1 MCIGIYLFIILL
13 FQHLDAH
20 YHIIIWMIVI
30 FIIIWIWI
38 FIGEEDQNLAA
49 FLAIPQLLNTS
60 TVKQTQKGQKG
71 GPSSFRWKP
80 SKVETSDAFI
90 KHLKSDAEINQAIDL
105 RNRSLNNKG
114 ATPQPY
120 IIIVGESKKEIK
132 SFLVVANQK
141 MLYHRSN
148 VMQAVDTCYKII
160 WTLNAV
166 YAIDVYAIDS
176 YAIWYF
182 IQRGMYKMTS
192 QFDKGSTSAE
202 SLLTDCN
209 F

>member
-1 MCIGIYLFIILL
+1 MYRYLSFYYSIIS
-13 FQHLDAH
+13 ASN
-20 YHIIIWMIVI
+20 
-30 FIIIWIWI
+30 
-38 FIGEEDQNLAA
+38 EEDKNLAA

-60 TVKQTQKGQKG
+60 TVKQTQKRQKG
-71 GPSSFRWKP
+71 GPSSCRWKP

-105 RNRSLNNKG
+105 RNRSLKNKG

-141 MLYHRSN
+141 ILYHRSN

-160 WTLNAV
+160 WALNAS
-166 YAIDVYAIDS
+166 YAIDS